1 LDKIIQYL
9 DSIISGE
16 KKGVL
21 PSILKG
27 EMLELSFFALALTK
41 LRRWMYSCGLIN
53 SERLPCKVISV
64 GNVVVGGSG
73 KTPAVIAIT
82 RLLNRHTD
90 LKIAIASRGYKSRSK
105 GVAIVSDDKG
115 ILLDSD
121 KAGDEP
127 YLLGRN
133 LTGIPVII
141 GKDRYKSGLIAIDK
155 WGTDVLILDD
165 GFQYLKLKRDV
176 DIITM
181 DSTKPFG
188 LDYLLPRGYLR
199 ESLSTLKNADA
210 IILTKVDQ
218 CENLD
223 YIYKRLDKISPKVPI
238 FESIHA
244 PSSLI
249 KTDTS
254 ENVSFDKYK
263 GCNILAVSGIA
274 NPKSFAK
281 TLDFLNPSRLEI
293 MAFPDHHDYSQKD
306 IENIEQSAIK
316 TKADIIIITEKDAP
330 KLIGIKAFPVL
341 TLAIELK
348 LLGSA
353 DTDLLRLIT
362 EKCNLT
368 YI

>member
-1 LDKIIQYL
+1 M

-16 KKGVL
+16 RKGVL

-27 EMLELSFFALALTK
+27 EMLELSFFALASTR
-41 LRRWMYSCGLIN
+41 LRRWMYSYGLIN

-73 KTPAVIAIT
+73 KTPAVITIT
-82 RLLNRHTD
+82 KLLRHTD

-105 GVAIVSDDKG
+105 GIAIVFDDKS
-115 ILLDSD
+115 ILLDPD

-127 YLLGRN
+127 YLLAHN

-155 WGTDVLILDD
+155 WGTDVLVLDD

-188 LDYLLPRGYLR
+188 LDHLLPRGYLR
-199 ESLSTLKNADA
+199 ESLSTLKKADA

-218 CENLD
+218 CDNLD
-223 YIYKRLDKISPKVPI
+223 YIYERLDKISPKVPI

-249 KTDTS
+249 QMDTS
-254 ENVSFDKYK
+254 ENVRYDKFK

-281 TLDFLNPSRLEI
+281 TLNFLNPSRLEI
-293 MAFPDHHDYSQKD
+293 MAFPDHHNYSQKD
-306 IENIEQSAIK
+306 IKNIEQSAIK

-330 KLIGIKAFPVL
+330 KLAKIKAVPVL

-353 DTDLLRLIT
+353 DADLLRLIG
-362 EKCNLT
+362 EKCDLT
-368 YI
+368 YV